1 MGQDSKV
8 NLPRIPHRPE
18 GGHKGTFGTVCV
30 LGGQCAPPRVMIGG
44 PALAAL
50 GALRSGCGLAVLA
63 MPEPILP
70 FGLTIAPSATGLAL
84 PVDSNNR
91 LKPSACAE
99 LIDENFHSYA
109 CLAIGPGLGADAPQ
123 QQIVVRLVAQPDVP
137 LVVDADALNCL
148 ARLHDFRGDFRA
160 HAVVTPHPGE
170 FARLAEHLGITRDA
184 TDDKQRRDAASEL
197 AQRLGCVVVLKG
209 PHTVVSNGME
219 SWINTAGNVSLA
231 TAGTGDVLTGIIAG
245 LIAQFHKPHLGT
257 GGRQITPEQQ
267 GGLSLYDCAR
277 IGVHLH
283 AKAAEKWAES
293 KGVAGLLALDLIE
306 NLPAVIRE
314 YREDRGG

>member
-1 MGQDSKV
+1 MHSD
-8 NLPRIPHRPE
+8 LPPLPARPE
-18 GGHKGTFGTVCV
+18 SGHKGTFGTVCV

-44 PALAAL
+44 PALSAL

-84 PVDSNNR
+84 PVDSHNR

-99 LIDENFHSYA
+99 LIDETFHSYS
-109 CLAIGPGLGADAPQ
+109 CLALGPGFGADEPQ
-123 QQIVVRLVAQPDVP
+123 QKIVVRLVAQSDVP

-148 ARLHDFRGDFRA
+148 SRLHDFKGDFRA
-160 HAVVTPHPGE
+160 HAVLTPHPGE

-184 TDDKQRRDAASEL
+184 TDESDRLEAASEL
-197 AQRLGCVVVLKG
+197 ARRLGCVVVLKG
-209 PHTVVSNGME
+209 RHTVVSDGIQ
-219 SWINTAGNVSLA
+219 SWVNAAGNVSLA

-245 LIAQFHKPHLGT
+245 LIAQFHKPHLGI
-257 GGRQITPEQQ
+257 GSRQITPAQQ

-283 AKAAEKWAES
+283 AKAAEKWAENR
-293 KGVAGLLALDLIE
+293 GAAGLLALDLIGE
-306 NLPAVIRE
+306 LPGLIRD
-314 YREDRGG
+314 YREERGG